1 MKYPFNEISY
11 LSNIL
16 SMKYLIYTY
25 LIYEAFYLWNIL
37 SMKYPDHEMFYLWN
51 ILSMKH
57 PIYEAFYQCNI
68 LSMKYPVYEM
78 FYLWNI
84 LSMKYPIWEILG
96 VVFFIFPR
104 KIPKQV
110 SIIIFWNFNNSS
122 HCTVHH
128 RSEKGISYLMFL
140 YFNHNFHVLHFGH
153 EGGHLRSVFFNTQDT
168 PWNRG
173 VRRNMKT
180 FLSSYLFYGWGQ
192 KTLRN
197 RFFLVTQEFYF
208 SFFFFWFL
216 KHLFK
221 FKIYLNQN
229 LRVLKC
235 SKCLQFLLVNVVLIK
250 VVFRFFWFF
259 HIFSI

>member
-1 MKYPFNEISY
+1 MR
-11 LSNIL
+11 NIGC
-16 SMKYLIYTY
+16 S
-25 LIYEAFYLWNIL
+25 F
-37 SMKYPDHEMFYLWN
+37 
-51 ILSMKH
+51 
-57 PIYEAFYQCNI
+57 
-68 LSMKYPVYEM
+68 
-78 FYLWNI
+78 
-84 LSMKYPIWEILG
+84 
-96 VVFFIFPR
+96 FFIFPR

-180 FLSSYLFYGWGQ
+180 FLSTYLFYGWGQ

-197 RFFLVTQEFYF
+197 RFFLVSQEFYF
-208 SFFFFWFL
+208 SFFFGFL
-216 KHLFK
+216 
-221 FKIYLNQN
+221 N
-229 LRVLKC
+229 
-235 SKCLQFLLVNVVLIK
+235 
-250 VVFRFFWFF
+250 
-259 HIFSI
+259 IFSNLKYI